1 MPDIAKAS
9 LFYKSEN
16 MIKERITSFCICLL
30 NPPKR
35 ILNKQT
41 VVGKSR
47 LHHFTRQGHRV

>member
-1 MPDIAKAS
+1 MPYSAKAS

-16 MIKERITSFCICLL
+16 MIKERITSICTCLW

-41 VVGKSR
+41 VV
-47 LHHFTRQGHRV
+47 